1 MKKYFALFA
10 ITSFLVLSGCAEED
24 NTPQPLVEP
33 DINVPDSLVG
43 SYDISYFSIQ
53 DRSSIISDNCT
64 QATISAPIYNGVANT
79 CDQILDITSHRIAI
93 QKHWDI
99 YRYVY
104 SVVVQMQL
112 YSDGII
118 QNTNNL
124 KDHAY
129 HHLIFPIQES
139 YFPNNFGVDA
149 VSKAT
154 DRGLTNYFIAPPY
167 GNFSNTNSYIN
178 NVSVE
183 DGNLVIA
190 LKSGNGQKTYIFK
203 LKKVSNDSGNYV
215 YLLDVPGP
223 QGGLRA
229 NSVIKNSLMVTEF
242 GADNATLNSYF
253 NEEFAIFE

>member
-1 MKKYFALFA
+1 MKKYFALLA
-10 ITSFLVLSGCAEED
+10 ITSLLALYGCAGED
-24 NTPQPLVEP
+24 NAAQPFLEP
-33 DINVPDSLVG
+33 DINTPDTLVG

-53 DRSSIISDNCT
+53 DGSTIISDNCT
-64 QATISAPIYNGVANT
+64 QAVIGAPVYNGVQNS
-79 CDQILDITSHRIAI
+79 CDQILEMISHRVSI

-112 YSDGII
+112 NSDGIR
-118 QNTNNL
+118 QNPNL

-129 HHLIFPIQES
+129 HHLIFPIQAS
-139 YFPNNFGVDA
+139 YFTSGFGTDA

-154 DRGLTNYFIAPPY
+154 DRGLTKYFIEPPY
-167 GNFSNTNSYIN
+167 GNFDNDNSYIN
-178 NVSVE
+178 NVSIE
-183 DGNLVIA
+183 DGNVAIA

-215 YLLDVPGP
+215 YLVDVPGP

-229 NSVIKNSLMVTEF
+229 VSSIKNDVMVKEF
-242 GADNATLNSYF
+242 SDGTLNSYF

>member
-1 MKKYFALFA
+1 MKKYFALLA
-10 ITSFLVLSGCAEED
+10 ITSLVALYGCAGED
-24 NTPQPLVEP
+24 NAAQPFLEP
-33 DINVPDSLVG
+33 DINTPDTLVG

-53 DRSSIISDNCT
+53 DGTNILTTDCT
-64 QATISAPIYNGVANT
+64 QAEIGAPAYNI
-79 CDQILDITSHRIAI
+79 CEPILQMISHRVSI

-112 YSDGII
+112 DSDRI
-118 QNTNNL
+118 QKNENEYF

-139 YFPNNFGVDA
+139 YFTSGFGVDA
-149 VSKAT
+149 ISKAT
-154 DRGLTNYFIAPPY
+154 DRGLTKYFIEPPY
-167 GNFSNTNSYIN
+167 GDFYNSNSYIN
-178 NVSVE
+178 NVSIE
-183 DGNLVIA
+183 DGNVVIA

-215 YLLDVPGP
+215 YLVDVPGP

-229 NSVIKNSLMVTEF
+229 VSSIRNDLMVTEF
-242 GADNATLNSYF
+242 SDGVLNSYF
-253 NEEFAIFE
+253 NEEFAILE